1 MKSRGYKALV
11 IGVSNSSAGIRKE
24 EMDHKV
30 LKVEGFPDV
39 IQSRSFSNLYFMA
52 VSFKQRSL

>member
-11 IGVSNSSAGIRKE
+11 ICVSNSSAGIRKE